1 MLNTYF
7 VKFLILFIE
16 WSELI
21 SLSDNQCENKIGAK
35 CLTDIYPQIKSVETE
50 ALVGR

>member
-7 VKFLILFIE
+7 VKFLILFI
-16 WSELI
+16 ELI